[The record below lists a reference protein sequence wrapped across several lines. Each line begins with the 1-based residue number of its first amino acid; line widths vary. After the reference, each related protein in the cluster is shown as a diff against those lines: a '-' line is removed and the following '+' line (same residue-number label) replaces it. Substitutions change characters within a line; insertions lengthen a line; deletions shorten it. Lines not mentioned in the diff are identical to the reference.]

1 MALHSATLMVYI
13 LFDTANRTLD
23 LLRGGPLFHQ
33 SSNRRIGTVVL
44 IVATLV
50 SVSAAQ
56 KPSTGTDAAKPVR
69 LVGRVLADVSSFAF
83 GAGLGPQ
90 YTTFVF
96 AVEQGGTRVEPMKVS
111 YAFFKSEG
119 PPPDS
124 FFDYSKRYEL
134 QAVRDTKCDESVDSL
149 SHVKN
154 VDQSGKPLP
163 PSDALRFLDGAPK
176 DALKSDAILP
186 CYVLRPGKYKVLSQD
201 KESKMETVDPKTG
214 NVHLT
219 IPIVASKLKH

>member
-1 MALHSATLMVYI
+1 M
-13 LFDTANRTLD
+13 
-23 LLRGGPLFHQ
+23 
-33 SSNRRIGTVVL
+33 
-44 IVATLV
+44 V

-56 KPSTGTDAAKPVR
+56 KPSTRTEVAKPIT

-90 YTTFVF
+90 HTTFVF
-96 AVEQGGTRVEPMKVS
+96 AVEQNGGTRVEPVKVS

-119 PPPDS
+119 PPPER

-134 QAVRDTKCDESVDSL
+134 QTVRDTKCDESVDSL

-176 DALKSDAILP
+176 NVLKSDAVLP

-201 KESKMETVDPKTG
+201 KESKIDVDPKTG
-214 NVHLT
+214 NVDLT
-219 IPIVASKLKH
+219 IPLAPSTKPKQ

>member
-1 MALHSATLMVYI
+1 M
-13 LFDTANRTLD
+13 RT
-23 LLRGGPLFHQ
+23 
-33 SSNRRIGTVVL
+33 VAL
-44 IVATLV
+44 IVAVLV
-50 SVSAAQ
+50 SLSVAQ
-56 KPSTGTDAAKPVR
+56 KTPTKTGEKNVP

-90 YTTFVF
+90 HTTFVF
-96 AVEQGGTRVEPMKVS
+96 AVEQDGGTRVEPVKVS

-134 QAVRDTKCDESVDSL
+134 QVVRDTKCDESVDSL

-163 PSDALRFLDGAPK
+163 PTDALRFLEGAPK

-186 CYVLRPGKYKVLSQD
+186 CYVLRPGKYKVLSQE
-201 KESKMETVDPKTG
+201 KESKAETVDPKNG
-214 NVHLT
+214 NMHLT
-219 IPIVASKLKH
+219 IPVVATAKPKQ

>member
-1 MALHSATLMVYI
+1 M
-13 LFDTANRTLD
+13 RT
-23 LLRGGPLFHQ
+23 
-33 SSNRRIGTVVL
+33 VAL
-44 IVATLV
+44 IVAALV
-50 SVSAAQ
+50 SLSVAQ
-56 KPSTGTDAAKPVR
+56 KTPTKTGEKNVP

-90 YTTFVF
+90 HTTFVF
-96 AVEQGGTRVEPMKVS
+96 AVEQDGGTRVETVKVS

-134 QAVRDTKCDESVDSL
+134 QVVRDTKCDESVDSL

-163 PSDALRFLDGAPK
+163 PTDALRFLEGAPK

-186 CYVLRPGKYKVLSQD
+186 CYVLRPGKYKVLSQE
-201 KESKMETVDPKTG
+201 KESKAETVDPTNG
-214 NVHLT
+214 NLHLT
-219 IPIVASKLKH
+219 IPIRATKKASH